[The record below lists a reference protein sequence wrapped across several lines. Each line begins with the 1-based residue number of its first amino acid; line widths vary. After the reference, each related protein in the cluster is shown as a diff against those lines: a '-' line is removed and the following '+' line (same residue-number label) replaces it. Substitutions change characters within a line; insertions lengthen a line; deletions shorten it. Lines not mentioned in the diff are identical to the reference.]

1 MWFSDFIMR
10 RAAEAPRLTRLLT
23 RLAAVYASFRLVGSR
38 SMQRFTPLG
47 KLLLATYGLS
57 LFFVMDTRST
67 MNFQMFALL
76 LVLLVVSFCL
86 SYWFAPHVRGIELQ
100 RIFPRSIQA
109 GTSLEY
115 VVLLRNTGDTPQKG
129 LHVLDQ
135 LQMSREQTGRLPP
148 PSSSPVQTPAVLG
161 WSRLLH
167 NHAAPFY
174 CEAEAPVLP
183 PKGEARICLRAQ
195 APQRGVL
202 HCRESALAMP
212 DPLGI
217 FRSFSP
223 VAAGEKILVVPA
235 HFPVPEFSLPGGR
248 RHNPEGLRLAS
259 NIGENGEFASLREYR
274 NGDPLRHIH
283 WRSWARYGKPIVK
296 EFQEEYFT
304 RHGLVLDTFPN
315 PNRVPGARDIRCFE
329 AAVSAAASFAAAP
342 LDQDALLDL
351 LFVENVAHC
360 VTTGRGLGSS
370 EQMLEILA
378 AVLPCLEGGAPSQGF
393 ARLAALVLS
402 HAARMSGCICVLLGF
417 DDQRR
422 NMLNALAAQGIE
434 TLALVL
440 PMPGEPMPETPAPG
454 IRVLNPE
461 NLQQELAEL

>member
-1 MWFSDFIMR
+1 MR

-67 MNFQMFALL
+67 MNFQMFSLL

-135 LQMSREQTGRLPP
+135 LHMSRGQTGRLPP

-161 WSRLLH
+161 WSSLLH

-259 NIGENGEFASLREYR
+259 SIGENGEFASLREYR
-274 NGDPLRHIH
+274 NGDPPAPYPLAQLGPLRQAHCQGISGRILH
-283 WRSWARYGKPIVK
+283 SPRAGAGHLSQPEPCSRRTRHPLFRSGRERGRLFRRPRPSIRTRFWICSLWKTSPTASPRGADWAAANKCWRSSPRCARVSK
-296 EFQEEYFT
+296 
-304 RHGLVLDTFPN
+304 
-315 PNRVPGARDIRCFE
+315 GA
-329 AAVSAAASFAAAP
+329 
-342 LDQDALLDL
+342 L
-351 LFVENVAHC
+351 
-360 VTTGRGLGSS
+360 
-370 EQMLEILA
+370 
-378 AVLPCLEGGAPSQGF
+378 PSQGF

-402 HAARMSGCICVLLGF
+402 HAAR
-417 DDQRR
+417 
-422 NMLNALAAQGIE
+422 A
-434 TLALVL
+434 
-440 PMPGEPMPETPAPG
+440 
-454 IRVLNPE
+454 
-461 NLQQELAEL
+461 